1 MRPVAEL
8 ARESRAAADFRA
20 TWEHVRPVEA
30 AARVAL
36 SSISAMNSSAQPAD
50 EPQLALE
57 ARLAAEAPGLRAYL
71 RRVAGVGA
79 RSAELDDLAQAVLE
93 RALRYRKSYDAARPL
108 GAWLRTIA
116 LRVVLDQRARGLQ
129 LRESAGALSH
139 ELAAREDATVEH
151 RDELLRVLA
160 PPSEVEREVFV
171 RFHGRGETIEELAL
185 ALQLPEGTVKSHLH
199 RARRKLAER
208 GRTGEAR

>member
-1 MRPVAEL
+1 
-8 ARESRAAADFRA
+8 
-20 TWEHVRPVEA
+20 
-30 AARVAL
+30 
-36 SSISAMNSSAQPAD
+36 MNSSAQPAD

-79 RSAELDDLAQAVLE
+79 RSAELDDLAQAALE
-93 RALRYRKSYDAARPL
+93 RALRYRKSYDPARPL

-116 LRVVLDQRARGLQ
+116 LRVVLDQRARGLR
-129 LRESAGALSH
+129 LREAADAQSN

-160 PPSEVEREVFV
+160 PLSDVEREVLV
-171 RFHGRGETIEELAL
+171 RFHGRGETVLELAL

-208 GRTGEAR
+208 GWTGGAR

>member
-1 MRPVAEL
+1 
-8 ARESRAAADFRA
+8 
-20 TWEHVRPVEA
+20 
-30 AARVAL
+30 
-36 SSISAMNSSAQPAD
+36 MNSSAQPAD

-79 RSAELDDLAQAVLE
+79 RSAELDDLAQAALE
-93 RALRYRKSYDAARPL
+93 RALRYRKSYDPARPL

-116 LRVVLDQRARGLQ
+116 LRVVLDQRAARV
-129 LRESAGALSH
+129 RDAASAPSN

-151 RDELLRVLA
+151 RDELARVLA
-160 PPSEVEREVFV
+160 PLSDVEREVLV
-171 RFHGRGETIEELAL
+171 RFHGRGETVEELAL
-185 ALQLPEGTVKSHLH
+185 ALRLPEGTVKSHLH

-208 GRTGEAR
+208 GRTGEPR

>member
-1 MRPVAEL
+1 
-8 ARESRAAADFRA
+8 
-20 TWEHVRPVEA
+20 
-30 AARVAL
+30 
-36 SSISAMNSSAQPAD
+36 MNSSAQPAD

-79 RSAELDDLAQAVLE
+79 RSAELDDLAQAALE
-93 RALRYRKSYDAARPL
+93 RALRYRKSYDPARPL

-116 LRVVLDQRARGLQ
+116 LRVVLDQRAARV
-129 LRESAGALSH
+129 RDAASAPSN

-151 RDELLRVLA
+151 RDELARVLA
-160 PPSEVEREVFV
+160 PLSDVEREVLV
-171 RFHGRGETIEELAL
+171 RFHGRGETVEELAL
-185 ALQLPEGTVKSHLH
+185 ALRLPEGTVKSHLH

-208 GRTGEAR
+208 GRTGEAQ

>member
-1 MRPVAEL
+1 
-8 ARESRAAADFRA
+8 
-20 TWEHVRPVEA
+20 
-30 AARVAL
+30 
-36 SSISAMNSSAQPAD
+36 MNSSAQPAD

-79 RSAELDDLAQAVLE
+79 RSAELDDLAQAALE
-93 RALRYRKSYDAARPL
+93 RALRYRKSYDPARPL

-116 LRVVLDQRARGLQ
+116 LRVVLDQRAARV
-129 LRESAGALSH
+129 RDAASAPSN
-139 ELAAREDATVEH
+139 ELAAREDASVEH
-151 RDELLRVLA
+151 RDELARVLA
-160 PPSEVEREVFV
+160 PLSDVERDVLV
-171 RFHGRGETIEELAL
+171 RFHGRGETVQELAL
-185 ALQLPEGTVKSHLH
+185 ALRLPEGTVKSHLH

>member
-1 MRPVAEL
+1 
-8 ARESRAAADFRA
+8 
-20 TWEHVRPVEA
+20 
-30 AARVAL
+30 
-36 SSISAMNSSAQPAD
+36 MNSSAQPAD

-79 RSAELDDLAQAVLE
+79 RSAEFDDLAQAALE
-93 RALRYRKSYDAARPL
+93 RALRYRKSYDPARPL

-116 LRVVLDQRARGLQ
+116 LRVVLDQRAARV
-129 LRESAGALSH
+129 RDAASAPSN

-151 RDELLRVLA
+151 RDELARVLA
-160 PPSEVEREVFV
+160 PLSDVEREVLV
-171 RFHGRGETIEELAL
+171 RFHGRGETVEELAL
-185 ALQLPEGTVKSHLH
+185 ALRLPEGTVKSHLH

-208 GRTGEAR
+208 GRTGEAQ

>member
-1 MRPVAEL
+1 
-8 ARESRAAADFRA
+8 
-20 TWEHVRPVEA
+20 
-30 AARVAL
+30 
-36 SSISAMNSSAQPAD
+36 MNSSAQPAD

-79 RSAELDDLAQAVLE
+79 RSAELDDLAQAALE
-93 RALRYRKSYDAARPL
+93 RALRYRKSYDPARPL

-116 LRVVLDQRARGLQ
+116 LRVVLDQRAARV
-129 LRESAGALSH
+129 RDAASAPSN

-151 RDELLRVLA
+151 RDELARVLA
-160 PPSEVEREVFV
+160 PLSDVERDVLV
-171 RFHGRGETIEELAL
+171 RFHGRGETVQELAL